1 MLFGIS
7 IVAIAAGGGGGGN
20 AGLQAN
26 MAGTGFQIR
35 LSDPDTQMSNEGGTY
50 VLNKK
55 CDPKQDI
62 VFTFSLNPNG
72 GQKGFGIY
80 PAKNEEPAGF
90 DGVNIYEKSDPNK
103 IPVLSL
109 GGNYSQDTMNPD
121 FFFEETYDASYPD
134 HYVFNLSTEA
144 SFSNERTAKLTIKA
158 GSLKPGKKYCLY
170 FPSTIKTYNNGNP
183 KQLGSD
189 VTIEFETDVDP
200 EAPHISPMTT
210 SKLSTKYVSYNA
222 ATGYGTVAHSWED
235 GEVVMEVRIDPKG
248 VFADSNAEEN
258 YKQFSLSSYYGAK
271 IPVKVGPGRTNSN
284 YTFYRVD
291 MALDPGWYCLT
302 VGKDFKNNSGKTIGD
317 FTGGEDYSCWILMT
331 YHKSNSSGYLEDMCV
346 DLTTNLQNMTYEDV
360 SADNTRF
367 EPGRVAMG
375 YEDAT
380 CPDYLVK
387 LTAVEGYALPD
398 NVSVSVSGKELTAGK
413 DYTYTPE
420 ALQTETGKDGEHEYN
435 LKVDRH
441 AINGPVVIT
450 ASAVKP
456 VTGVSLDKT
465 ELTLD
470 EGDSATLAA
479 TVSPEDASNKNV
491 TWTSSD
497 EKVATVDATGKVTAI
512 KAGTATITVTTE
524 DGEKTATCAVTVNH
538 KHVEEVVPGK
548 AATCTEK
555 GLTDGKKCSV
565 CDAVLEE
572 QEEIPALGHDFKD
585 GKCTRC
591 DAADPDYKPTP
602 VEPVSKFTGLANE
615 ADKDG
620 VWWYYTD
627 GKIDKTHTGVDQN
640 KYGWWRVENGKVNFN
655 AQSIYQNENG
665 WWKTTDGKVTFKE
678 NSIYQNQYGWWKCKD
693 SKVDFTAQSIY
704 QNQYGWWK
712 TTNGKVTFKENGL
725 FKNQYGTWK
734 VENSKVNFNYNGT
747 YQGKTIKNG
756 KVQ

>member
-1 MLFGIS
+1 
-7 IVAIAAGGGGGGN
+7 
-20 AGLQAN
+20 
-26 MAGTGFQIR
+26 
-35 LSDPDTQMSNEGGTY
+35 
-50 VLNKK
+50 
-55 CDPKQDI
+55 
-62 VFTFSLNPNG
+62 
-72 GQKGFGIY
+72 
-80 PAKNEEPAGF
+80 
-90 DGVNIYEKSDPNK
+90 
-103 IPVLSL
+103 
-109 GGNYSQDTMNPD
+109 
-121 FFFEETYDASYPD
+121 
-134 HYVFNLSTEA
+134 
-144 SFSNERTAKLTIKA
+144 
-158 GSLKPGKKYCLY
+158 
-170 FPSTIKTYNNGNP
+170 
-183 KQLGSD
+183 
-189 VTIEFETDVDP
+189 
-200 EAPHISPMTT
+200 
-210 SKLSTKYVSYNA
+210 
-222 ATGYGTVAHSWED
+222 
-235 GEVVMEVRIDPKG
+235 
-248 VFADSNAEEN
+248 
-258 YKQFSLSSYYGAK
+258 
-271 IPVKVGPGRTNSN
+271 
-284 YTFYRVD
+284 
-291 MALDPGWYCLT
+291 
-302 VGKDFKNNSGKTIGD
+302 
-317 FTGGEDYSCWILMT
+317 
-331 YHKSNSSGYLEDMCV
+331 
-346 DLTTNLQNMTYEDV
+346 
-360 SADNTRF
+360 
-367 EPGRVAMG
+367 MG